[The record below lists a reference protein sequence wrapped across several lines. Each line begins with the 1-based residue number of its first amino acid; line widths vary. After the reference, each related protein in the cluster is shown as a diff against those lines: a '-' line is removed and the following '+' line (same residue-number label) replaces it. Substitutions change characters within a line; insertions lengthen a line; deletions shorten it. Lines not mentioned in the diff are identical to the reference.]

1 MEEGKKNSTESPPPL
16 LKGGLNA
23 TKKNSFSIE
32 QQFLNE
38 LIQKREL
45 QIYYENFIYPG
56 IIGHYCSDLNSN
68 VIQYYVF
75 AISD

>member
-23 TKKNSFSIE
+23 TKKKPILDRATSSCS
-32 QQFLNE
+32 NE

-56 IIGHYCSDLNSN
+56 IIGH
-68 VIQYYVF
+68 
-75 AISD
+75 